1 MPVVACDLVAD
12 VFLQVTSLA
21 GNIRDLIH
29 RTRALARLRS
39 GREGNYLSHLPYPVA
54 VVQQVAAVMGW

>member
-1 MPVVACDLVAD
+1 

-29 RTRALARLRS
+29 RTRALASLRS

-54 VVQQVAAVMGW
+54 VVQQVAAVMGR